1 MFFGALSD
9 ITVVRNY
16 KERRGGMNTNAI
28 SGFTS
33 IEQVT
38 NQYLKTNKTKSSDL
52 AAAGS
57 FASFLQKTVDEQEG
71 VKFSKHAAKRLD
83 DRDITISED
92 QKNRLNFGVQL
103 ADEKGIKDSLVM
115 VDSLAFIV
123 NVPSQTVITA
133 MGKDESDD
141 GVFTNID
148 GAVIA

>member
-1 MFFGALSD
+1 
-9 ITVVRNY
+9 
-16 KERRGGMNTNAI
+16 MNANAI

-38 NQYLKTNKTKSSDL
+38 NQYLGTNKTKSPDL
-52 AAAGS
+52 AARS
-57 FASFLQKTVDEQEG
+57 FASFLQKTVDDNEVNTG

-83 DRDITISED
+83 DRDITISDD
-92 QKNRLNFGVQL
+92 QKDRLNFGVQL

-133 MGKDESDD
+133 MDGGDSDE

>member
-1 MFFGALSD
+1 
-9 ITVVRNY
+9 
-16 KERRGGMNTNAI
+16 MNANAI

-33 IEQVT
+33 IEQIT
-38 NQYLKTNKTKSSDL
+38 NQYLGTNKSKSPDL

-57 FASFLQKTVDEQEG
+57 FASFLQKTYDEKEATEG

-92 QKNRLNFGVQL
+92 QKDRLNFGVQL
-103 ADEKGIKDSLVM
+103 ADEKGIRDSLVM

-133 MGKDESDD
+133 MDGGESDE